1 MCAAIQFVSSIQLLI
16 PPKLHPDSTL
26 SKNERFLL
34 VCASGRRS
42 LAVAQTLQA
51 RGFTDVV
58 SLTGGAA
65 GLLAHQQPA

>member
-1 MCAAIQFVSSIQLLI
+1 MPMQQLLRT
-16 PPKLHPDSTL
+16 DTSL

-42 LAVAQTLQA
+42 LAAAQTLHD

-58 SLTGGAA
+58 SLTGGVA
-65 GLLAHQQPA
+65 GLLAQQQPA